1 MALKIC
7 FWLIAVDKMTYSII
21 WQHAECSTDKAVTD
35 EIKKQGQEIRD
46 QHTLSLITD
55 QTIDLPVPKVS
66 ASLVNLPVVGIEEQL
81 AGLIWNKVLFRDFTI
96 PLALVMARYL
106 FFVCLFS
113 SSCVGTNLGTWYAV
127 RHPQTREEPPASP
140 SLMYCNLFIFVL
152 LMSSCWCCWCSSCWC
167 WCDAISL
174 SLYF

>member
-1 MALKIC
+1 
-7 FWLIAVDKMTYSII
+7 MTTRRVQH
-21 WQHAECSTDKAVTD
+21 WQSSDWWNKVARTRNKRSRE
-35 EIKKQGQEIRD
+35 
-46 QHTLSLITD
+46 HTLSLITD

-66 ASLVNLPVVGIEEQL
+66 ASLVNLPIVGVEEQL
-81 AGLIWNKVLFRDFTI
+81 AGLIWKKSVISWFHNSLGTYHGTI
-96 PLALVMARYL
+96 SVFL
-106 FFVCLFS
+106 FVCLFS

-152 LMSSCWCCWCSSCWC
+152 LMSSCWCCWCLCSCCWC

-174 SLYF
+174 SLSF

>member
-1 MALKIC
+1 
-7 FWLIAVDKMTYSII
+7 MTTHRVQH
-21 WQHAECSTDKAVTD
+21 WQSSDW
-35 EIKKQGQEIRD
+35 
-46 QHTLSLITD
+46 
-55 QTIDLPVPKVS
+55 
-66 ASLVNLPVVGIEEQL
+66 
-81 AGLIWNKVLFRDFTI
+81 WNKVAWTRNKRSTYFESDHWSDNRLTCPQSICQSGEPSRCRGRGAARRFDLKQSVISWFHNSFGTCHGTI
-96 PLALVMARYL
+96 SVFL
-106 FFVCLFS
+106 FVCLFS

-152 LMSSCWCCWCSSCWC
+152 LMSSCWCWCSSCWC